1 MRRQI
6 PFLLLAVLV
15 VVAAAFTLISYHQS
29 TASGSSVKLLLPCK
43 PTDLSVKPSTFVVS
57 CADANSEFTDLHW
70 TDWGSE
76 TAYATGVA
84 RWNDCTPTCVAGHWR
99 SAPATVWAWDPLHES
114 TPLANHTQVTLYSKI
129 KSSVPRVLGLETIRS
144 AARTGTK

>member
-1 MRRQI
+1 VRRQI
-6 PFLLLAVLV
+6 PFILLAVLV
-15 VVAAAFTLISYHQS
+15 VLAAVFTLISYRQS

-43 PTDLSVKPSTFVVS
+43 QSSYSVKPSTFIVS

-76 TAYATGVA
+76 TAYATGIA

-99 SAPATVWAWDPLHES
+99 SQPATLWAWDPRNDRS
-114 TPLANHTQVTLYSKI
+114 TLVGDHNVTIYTKVA
-129 KSSVPRVLGLETIRS
+129 SSDRSVLGEETVTS
-144 AARTGTK
+144 AGGGTLN